1 MHNISIYPS
10 LHITTIPITISIS
23 NEEAI
28 MGSNKFA
35 NSFIKTD
42 KSGLNTVELLNN
54 GCSIKSGSGITKKA
68 IALTRFSNVI
78 ISDSQQLINPN

>member
-1 MHNISIYPS
+1 
-10 LHITTIPITISIS
+10 
-23 NEEAI
+23 
-28 MGSNKFA
+28 
-35 NSFIKTD
+35 
-42 KSGLNTVELLNN
+42 LNN

>member
-10 LHITTIPITISIS
+10 SHNTTISITISIS
-23 NEEAI
+23 NEEVI

-54 GCSIKSGSGITKKA
+54 GCSIKSESGIMKKA

-78 ISDSQQLINPN
+78 ISDAQ